1 MRVMVVGTGSPSAD
15 LVAQVLNSNG
25 ISATWVSRVGTP
37 NLRLIRKFDVVYGIY
52 LQTSSRYILAGK
64 LLGKQTIVHFVGS
77 DEYRVMRERTL
88 VKQMFWRTVLRCTD
102 AVLYVS
108 PHLEP
113 MVGREGYILP
123 FPIRTDEFKRPE
135 LLSISPERDILYY
148 CPSGRINERI
158 YRLDWIIEYAK
169 THPHETITVV
179 GSIAHPAAYR
189 LELTNVRIIPSV
201 EPDQMPFLYR
211 KHRKLVRMTTEDGLP
226 RMMHEALL
234 CGLKVE
240 FNGKA
245 VKEIPPET
253 RTI

>member
-1 MRVMVVGTGSPSAD
+1 MVVGTGSPSAD

-113 MVGREGYILP
+113 MVGRGLHTPISNSYRRVQTPRTSEYFTGTGHIVLLP
-123 FPIRTDEFKRPE
+123 KR
-135 LLSISPERDILYY
+135 
-148 CPSGRINERI
+148 
-158 YRLDWIIEYAK
+158 
-169 THPHETITVV
+169 
-179 GSIAHPAAYR
+179 AH
-189 LELTNVRIIPSV
+189 
-201 EPDQMPFLYR
+201 
-211 KHRKLVRMTTEDGLP
+211 K
-226 RMMHEALL
+226 
-234 CGLKVE
+234 
-240 FNGKA
+240 
-245 VKEIPPET
+245 
-253 RTI
+253 